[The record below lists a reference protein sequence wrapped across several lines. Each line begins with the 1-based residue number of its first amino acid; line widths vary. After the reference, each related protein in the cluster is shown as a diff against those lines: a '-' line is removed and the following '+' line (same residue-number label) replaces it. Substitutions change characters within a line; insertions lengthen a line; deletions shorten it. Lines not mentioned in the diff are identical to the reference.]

1 MRLTKEQIKELEPY
15 ERHFTTAVRSQFV
28 RYPGMA
34 ALTKMHE
41 IYKGIVP
48 NAPRLNAGCAT
59 CAYNLVRDL
68 GNIYFA
74 DKEEMEK
81 PVVVEESKPK
91 AKPKKKATKKK

>member
-1 MRLTKEQIKELEPY
+1 MRLTQEQIKELEPY

-34 ALTKMHE
+34 ALTKMHD

-48 NAPRLNAGCAT
+48 NAPRLNTGCAT
-59 CAYNLVRDL
+59 CAYNLVKDL
-68 GNIYFA
+68 GTIYFA
-74 DKEEMEK
+74 DKEEMQQ
-81 PVVVEESKPK
+81 VVEEPKPK